1 MLMDMV
7 GEVDLDRVEV
17 PEGYEVLDATAL
29 AQSLG
34 IKRETVLVYLSR
46 RNFRNLPRPNRRL
59 AMGPVWYEASVR
71 EWERS
76 REGGQARERRGQ
88 YKPAQERRVDGPVR
102 RAYGGG
108 AQAQDRL

>member
-1 MLMDMV
+1 MLWCMV
-7 GEVDLDRVEV
+7 REVDLNRVEV

-29 AQSLG
+29 ALRLG

-46 RNFRNLPRPNRRL
+46 RNFKNIPRPNRKL

-76 REGGQARERRGQ
+76 RE
-88 YKPAQERRVDGPVR
+88 DG
-102 RAYGGG
+102 
-108 AQAQDRL
+108 

>member
-1 MLMDMV
+1 MINNCFMLLDMV

-29 AQSLG
+29 ARRLG

-76 REGGQARERRGQ
+76 REGG
-88 YKPAQERRVDGPVR
+88 
-102 RAYGGG
+102 
-108 AQAQDRL
+108 

>member
-1 MLMDMV
+1 MINNCFMLLDMV

-29 AQSLG
+29 ARRLG

-46 RNFRNLPRPNRRL
+46 WNFRNLPRPNRRL

-71 EWERS
+71 EWERR
-76 REGGQARERRGQ
+76 REGG
-88 YKPAQERRVDGPVR
+88 
-102 RAYGGG
+102 
-108 AQAQDRL
+108 